1 MLIAMAGER
10 TPSDLRV
17 DEVNRPLQLW
27 AEARLV
33 LLRTYEGRGFVGET
47 YRLTNVSQRPMVLAE
62 EEFDREDA
70 GVVAVSIETHQLAPG
85 ESTYVFAIRLGDAAW
100 RR

>member
-1 MLIAMAGER
+1 
-10 TPSDLRV
+10 
-17 DEVNRPLQLW
+17 
-27 AEARLV
+27 
-33 LLRTYEGRGFVGET
+33 
-47 YRLTNVSQRPMVLAE
+47 MVLAE

-70 GVVAVSIETHQLAPG
+70 GVLAVSIETQQLAPG